1 MLDMN
6 FREYNTRIRLFFA
19 EPHPKA
25 GRGYGGVRSP
35 PLKVLYDVL
44 CGPPHRGLWGIGVGL
59 SVLHRVR
66 AKHTPDLFYSPL
78 GLSLT
83 RTGRSA
89 AGFFFAF
96 WRFGTILNGFFF

>member
-1 MLDMN
+1 M
-6 FREYNTRIRLFFA
+6 EKVI
-19 EPHPKA
+19 
-25 GRGYGGVRSP
+25 
-35 PLKVLYDVL
+35 PLEVLYDVL
-44 CGPPHRGLWGIGVGL
+44 CVGASHRELYGIGVGL
-59 SVLHRVR
+59 SVLHRIR

-83 RTGRSA
+83 RTGRSG